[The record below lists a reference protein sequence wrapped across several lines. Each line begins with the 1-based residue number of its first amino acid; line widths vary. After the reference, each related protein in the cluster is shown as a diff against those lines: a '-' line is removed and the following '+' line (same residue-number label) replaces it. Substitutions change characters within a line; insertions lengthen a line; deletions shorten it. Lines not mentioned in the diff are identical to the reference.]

1 MKVRRGGLNIALVT
15 LLLLGMGYLGLVLFL
30 GTSSPFMLVRGT
42 SMEPTFHTGDLLLSR
57 SVSPTEIEVGDV
69 IAFSVPAEERE
80 RLNLPSTAVHRVVGI
95 EGEQGQ
101 LTFVTRGD
109 NSALD
114 PFKVPSSAVRGAVV
128 RNLGPLGRPIL
139 FLTNRGVLLFLGLP
153 ILTFALIV
161 LATLWLAP
169 SEKREALVAMTKAKP
184 RPKKRRRVGSA
195 TAAAGTPPGD
205 LSKSLGIFA
214 TSMADYGVHLQSH
227 TAVVKNLGETSHDLK
242 RAVRQQSHNSLQLS
256 LAVQRQN
263 EVLTD
268 LEDVVREM
276 KGPTRDDDLPDLKKV
291 VRELRTQAK
300 KGEEVDAQASGNG
313 AKTNGKGQ
321 KARASGNG
329 HKKSSNGAKLKPRL
343 PKKTLGNPSNEN
355 GGNGAPS
362 IHQLIARAAAAR
374 GRQPS
379 RRPFAST
386 GTGEGQ

>member
-30 GTSSPFMLVRGT
+30 GTASPFMLVRGT

-57 SVSPTEIEVGDV
+57 SVSPREIEVGDV

-80 RLNLPSTAVHRVVGI
+80 RLKLPATAVHRVIGI

-101 LTFVTRGD
+101 LAFATKGD
-109 NSALD
+109 NSGLD
-114 PFKVPSSAVRGAVV
+114 PFKVPSSAVLGTVV
-128 RNLGPLGRPIL
+128 KNLGPVGRPIL

-161 LATLWLAP
+161 MATLWLTP
-169 SEKREALVAMTKAKP
+169 SEKREALAAKAKAKP
-184 RPKKRRRVGSA
+184 RPKRRRPVGSA
-195 TAAAGTPPGD
+195 TAATGMPPGD
-205 LSKSLGIFA
+205 LSKSFGIFA
-214 TSMADYGVHLQSH
+214 SSMADYGVHLRSH

-276 KGPTRDDDLPDLKKV
+276 KGRTRDDDLPDLEVV
-291 VRELRTQAK
+291 VRELRTHAQE
-300 KGEEVDAQASGNG
+300 GEEVDAQASGNDIKTNGNGLKARASGNG

-329 HKKSSNGAKLKPRL
+329 AKTSGKGLKDRV
-343 PKKTLGNPSNEN
+343 S
-355 GGNGAPS
+355 GNGAPP
-362 IHQLIARAAAAR
+362 IHQLIERAAAAE
-374 GRQPS
+374 GRRPS
-379 RRPFAST
+379 RRPFA
-386 GTGEGQ
+386 